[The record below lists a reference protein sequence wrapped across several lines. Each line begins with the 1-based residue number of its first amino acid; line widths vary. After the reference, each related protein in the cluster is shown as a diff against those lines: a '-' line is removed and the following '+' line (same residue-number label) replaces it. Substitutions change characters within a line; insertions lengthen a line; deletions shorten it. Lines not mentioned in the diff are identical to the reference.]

1 MLVMYAGN
9 VCGVIPASE
18 LVQSQKMF
26 QHMPKGNCKGTV
38 TNCSHNGYEFNATA
52 LLLCMQQHIHRVAC

>member
-1 MLVMYAGN
+1 MVSWRAGN

-18 LVQSQKMF
+18 LVQSQMF
-26 QHMPKGNCKGTV
+26 QHMLKGNCKGTV